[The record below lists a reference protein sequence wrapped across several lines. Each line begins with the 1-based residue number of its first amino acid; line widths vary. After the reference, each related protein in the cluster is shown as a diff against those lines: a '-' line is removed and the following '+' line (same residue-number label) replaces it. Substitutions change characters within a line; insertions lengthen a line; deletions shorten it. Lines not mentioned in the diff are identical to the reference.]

1 MRRAMFSGG
10 PENVAR
16 RIKVSPKRAS
26 ATSSTSCASCTSYGV
41 YQIGDVY
48 ARSCVVIGTSGVIF
62 TP

>member
-1 MRRAMFSGG
+1 MRYPLARLRAQ
-10 PENVAR
+10 
-16 RIKVSPKRAS
+16 
-26 ATSSTSCASCTSYGV
+26 SSTAYVRFLPFLSFLSFLLPSYGV

>member
-1 MRRAMFSGG
+1 MTAAASSRAVVDDDSFLAFLPFLSFL
-10 PENVAR
+10 PFF
-16 RIKVSPKRAS
+16 
-26 ATSSTSCASCTSYGV
+26 YGV

>member
-1 MRRAMFSGG
+1 MTVAASSRAVVDDDSFLAFLPFLPFLSFL
-10 PENVAR
+10 PFL
-16 RIKVSPKRAS
+16 PFF
-26 ATSSTSCASCTSYGV
+26 YGV